1 MFAEFGK
8 RASSLW
14 DLGASSFIDGLEIL
28 YALPRVTR
36 GSGMPLV
43 AVALIQFLPPCF
55 DTIGGS
61 MERLI

>member
-1 MFAEFGK
+1 MSAEFGK

-36 GSGMPLV
+36 GSAMPLV
-43 AVALIQFLPPCF
+43 TVAMISFSPPRF
-55 DTIGGS
+55 DTIGES
-61 MERLI
+61 M